1 MLDVLSPLITESD
14 AVSTELLNIIL
25 MNIVEPNKTQRK
37 NAYQLATELII
48 KTSSTLEPYIQN
60 VSKPPLIHNCI
71 IKSTVIKISNCINIQ
86 NNITSYKN
94 NND

>member
-14 AVSTELLNIIL
+14 TVSSELLNIIL

-48 KTSSTLEPYIQN
+48 KTSSTLEPYIQH
-60 VSKPPLIHNCI
+60 VSINYTSQESFCVTGEIYI
-71 IKSTVIKISNCINIQ
+71 IIILLS
-86 NNITSYKN
+86 
-94 NND
+94 